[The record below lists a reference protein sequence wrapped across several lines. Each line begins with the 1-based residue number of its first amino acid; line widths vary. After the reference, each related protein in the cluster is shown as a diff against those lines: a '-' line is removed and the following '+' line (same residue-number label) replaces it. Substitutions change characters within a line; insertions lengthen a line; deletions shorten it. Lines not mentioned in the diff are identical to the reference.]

1 MTRSRH
7 VEALVELYAAG
18 VILGDVKLRNA
29 TVDAIINIC
38 TTSASFPNYDSV
50 TSAYENT
57 PASSPLRLL
66 FIDYYLHALCPAYME
81 THGHKLPFQFLLD
94 VVRHR
99 MDNKN
104 GKTAK
109 PNATTA
115 YRYQE
120 PVQNM
125 PQSGPKSE

>member
-1 MTRSRH
+1 MLATKSFRFPEIGAVTFKTYIHWLYYDEFTAAGGVGMTRSRH

-66 FIDYYLHALCPAYME
+66 FIDY
-81 THGHKLPFQFLLD
+81 
-94 VVRHR
+94 
-99 MDNKN
+99 
-104 GKTAK
+104 
-109 PNATTA
+109 
-115 YRYQE
+115 
-120 PVQNM
+120 
-125 PQSGPKSE
+125 